1 MKERIKQVIC
11 IIVAMLLWMSVF
23 FLPGCGNQWEI
34 GARGTNEIYQ
44 KDKTS
49 SLPLLPGWG
58 LRPE

>member
-1 MKERIKQVIC
+1 MQERIKQVIC
-11 IIVAMLLWMSVF
+11 ILVAMLLWMSLF
-23 FLPGCGNQWEI
+23 FMGCGTQWEI

-49 SLPLLPGWG
+49 SLPPLPGWG